1 MHASHSTDM
10 LKSKVSDLSAPPQ
23 VKRMQCQHGGD
34 VAYADIRNVDTPEI
48 KGFLKFELQI
58 HESYDI

>member
-23 VKRMQCQHGGD
+23 VKRMQCQHGRD
-34 VAYADIRNVDTPEI
+34 VAYADIRDVDTPEI
-48 KGFLKFELQI
+48 KGFLKFEL
-58 HESYDI
+58 